1 MRRLPTVLLLVL
13 TMVAQG
19 AFATPT
25 RHDVELWVE
34 LQPIAGEPDPAPI
47 SRDEAARRLLEE
59 ARFVF
64 AGMLYGFEFRY
75 VPRDRERDV
84 AEEFVLSPIAE
95 IPWGGE
101 QLTILDIRHEE
112 NLMYGRLRYTLA
124 AHEETRRDAWS
135 RSSVAKA
142 AGSGNAPRILGT
154 GAKQSAIEDAI
165 RNAVHE
171 YLRARVYNKPREIT
185 GRLVL
190 SAAPRVILRNGEYQA
205 TVQVKL
211 VVRDLRS
218 YAVY

>member
-1 MRRLPTVLLLVL
+1 MRIAFSFLALLLIFV
-13 TMVAQG
+13 VDS
-19 AFATPT
+19 AFGTPS
-25 RHDVELWVE
+25 RHDLELWVE
-34 LQPIAGEPDPAPI
+34 LQPIAGEPNPQPI

-64 AGMLYGFEFRY
+64 SGMLYGFEFRY
-75 VPRDRERDV
+75 VPLDRERSV
-84 AEEFVLSPIAE
+84 AEEFVLSPVAV

-124 AHEETRRDAWS
+124 AHEETRRDAWA
-135 RSSVAKA
+135 RSSVTRAS
-142 AGSGNAPRILGT
+142 GSGSASRILGT
-154 GAKQSAIEDAI
+154 AAKQIAIEDAV

-171 YLRARVYNKPREIT
+171 YLRARVYNKPREVS

-190 SAAPRVILRNGEYQA
+190 SAAPRVILRSGEYQA

-211 VVRDLRS
+211 VVQDLRS

>member
-1 MRRLPTVLLLVL
+1 MRLGLSLLVL
-13 TMVAQG
+13 FLTLAAEG
-19 AFATPT
+19 ASAAPT
-25 RHDVELWVE
+25 RHDLELWVE
-34 LQPIAGEPDPAPI
+34 LQPIAGEPNPAPI

-64 AGMLYGFEFRY
+64 SGMLYGFEFRY
-75 VPRDRERDV
+75 VPRDRERGV
-84 AEEFVLSPIAE
+84 AEEFVLTPIAE

-124 AHEETRRDAWS
+124 AHEETRRDAWA
-135 RSSVAKA
+135 RSSVHRAS
-142 AGSGNAPRILGT
+142 GSGSAPRILGT
-154 GAKQSAIEDAI
+154 AAKQSAIEDAL

-171 YLRARVYNKPREIT
+171 YLRARVYNKPREVS

-190 SAAPRVILRNGEYQA
+190 SAAPRVILRSGEYQA

-211 VVRDLRS
+211 VIQDLRS

>member
-1 MRRLPTVLLLVL
+1 MRNGLSLLILLLFF
-13 TMVAQG
+13 VAEG
-19 AFATPT
+19 VAAAPT

-64 AGMLYGFEFRY
+64 SGMLYGFEFRY
-75 VPRDRERDV
+75 VPFDRERGV
-84 AEEFVLSPIAE
+84 AEEFVLNPVAE
-95 IPWGGE
+95 IPWGAD

-124 AHEETRRDAWS
+124 AHEETRRDAWA
-135 RSSVAKA
+135 RSSVKRAS
-142 AGSGNAPRILGT
+142 GSGSAPRILGT
-154 GAKQSAIEDAI
+154 GAKQNAIEDAL

-171 YLRARVYNKPREIT
+171 YLRARVYNKPHEVS

-190 SAAPRVILRNGEYQA
+190 SAAPRVILRSGEYQA

-211 VVRDLRS
+211 VIQDLRS